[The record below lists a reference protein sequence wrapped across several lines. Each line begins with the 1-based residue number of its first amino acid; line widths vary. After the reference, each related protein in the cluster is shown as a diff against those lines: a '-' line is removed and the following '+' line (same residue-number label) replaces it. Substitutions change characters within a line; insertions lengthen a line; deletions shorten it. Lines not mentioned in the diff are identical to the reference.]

1 MELTHFT
8 DYFLRPYMWNYS
20 MPQDGTIELA
30 TYIKMLKY
38 SSCGCAE
45 DIYKSTLGSSYK
57 TVIRKKKKKKKKKK
71 KLIQFSSVAQ
81 LCSTLCDP
89 WTAARQASLYI
100 MNSWSLLKLMTIVL
114 VMLSNHLIL
123 CHPLRLPP

>member
-1 MELTHFT
+1 
-8 DYFLRPYMWNYS
+8 MWNYS

-71 KLIQFSSVAQ
+71 GTTEDEMAGWHHQ
-81 LCSTLCDP
+81 LDG
-89 WTAARQASLYI
+89 
-100 MNSWSLLKLMTIVL
+100 
-114 VMLSNHLIL
+114 HEFE
-123 CHPLRLPP
+123 